1 MCIRDRLL
9 TAIVHLDLFSRLGE
23 KPATK
28 EELCRALGTVDRPT
42 DVMLALLAAMGLV
55 EERGQVFHPT
65 TKAREHLV
73 KTSPWFL
80 GPYYESLKNRPVAL
94 DLLKV
99 LRTGK
104 PANWGSQ
111 KDEKDWH
118 KAMETEEFAAQ
129 FTACLLYTSPSPRDS

>member
-1 MCIRDRLL
+1 M
-9 TAIVHLDLFSRLGE
+9 
-23 KPATK
+23 
-28 EELCRALGTVDRPT
+28 
-42 DVMLALLAAMGLV
+42 
-55 EERGQVFHPT
+55 
-65 TKAREHLV
+65 

-118 KAMETEEFAAQ
+118 TAMETEEFAAQ
-129 FTACLLYTSPSPRDS
+129 FTAAMDCRGVYLAQAVAKAVDLSGRRRVLDIAGGQASTRARW